1 MHKDPQVKHP
11 SGVVRRVRQAGLAL
25 PLLLA
30 LPAAHAAGLGG
41 HEVQSALGQPLR
53 MVVQVT
59 ARPDESFDA
68 NCFKIHPF
76 TVANDG
82 LPQLT
87 SAQVTLDRRG
97 NQPRLVVSS
106 TRPILDPIVR
116 VSIDVGCDTT
126 LRRDLTLLL
135 DPLPVIETQAEAAS
149 PAKSADAT
157 AAAPAPARPATADD
171 PARAAAPGSAGVPG
185 GGAGS
190 SAQGGAPTQAP
201 ERASAGPAPRA
212 TRPEGSTRKSAAPTR
227 PPPAV
232 NARERPAATQPPP
245 RPPRPAAPQQ
255 RDRLSISASGP
266 PVESYVGAPITP
278 RLTLSTTLAD
288 RSAQPPLS
296 ESALSILRQKQA
308 RLKAAPAEE
317 DIPSLEAELV
327 VLQKRTAE
335 MRHQLDTVMAQM
347 AALRGAD
354 AAAAPQAAAADS
366 GAATPVRSLP
376 PQVPGLRWNWTD
388 PRVLVAAALALIIV
402 LLVIGFA
409 VWLRRERTDS
419 RRAARWNKA
428 PYVPATAPAAT
439 PPAPPRMS
447 FGTDRDSE
455 RLERFTAPA
464 DRPPMPD
471 SYAFTPFS
479 SGQAASAL
487 GVSDL
492 AQATEKASVFV
503 TLGRPEQA
511 IDVLRDHIDHE
522 PKPSP
527 MAWLMLLD
535 LYRQTDRRN
544 EFLEVARRFHTDF
557 NAETP
562 AWDQTSPLHDAGLAA
577 FPHLVRKIR
586 DEWPRHEARAFIEE
600 LLYDNRG
607 GSRIGFS
614 LPAFRDLLLLHSIV
628 DDYIAALD
636 APARTDPRTGVALAP
651 APPAPPPHLAKVW
664 AAASAAAPDQPAP
677 VATAA
682 ENAAPD
688 HANPR
693 AATAVPGAPD
703 HPEPADLQ
711 LDPGL
716 LTAAQESSLEKG
728 YPVIVEAIV
737 SRWGKPGAAD
747 YLGNLIRSTNDNRGP
762 GLSNETM
769 SELIMLHDVALE
781 LADPDS
787 RFAAA

>member
-1 MHKDPQVKHP
+1 MHKDSQAKHP
-11 SGVVRRVRQAGLAL
+11 SCVVTRVRQAGLAL

-30 LPAAHAAGLGG
+30 LPAAHAVGIGG

-59 ARPDESFDA
+59 ARPDETFDA

-87 SAQVTLDRRG
+87 NAQVTLDRRG
-97 NQPRLVVSS
+97 NQPRLVVSGA
-106 TRPILDPIVR
+106 RPILDPIVR

-135 DPLPVIETQAEAAS
+135 DPLPVIETPAE
-149 PAKSADAT
+149 
-157 AAAPAPARPATADD
+157 AAAPATPAGAPAPATAPPAAAPATAPAADD
-171 PARAAAPGSAGVPG
+171 PARTAAAGSTGAGAGP
-185 GGAGS
+185 GS
-190 SAQGGAPTQAP
+190 SAQRAATPAPD
-201 ERASAGPAPRA
+201 RATAGPAPRA
-212 TRPEGSTRKSAAPTR
+212 APLEDSARKSAAQAR
-227 PPPAV
+227 PPRAV
-232 NARERPAATQPPP
+232 SAQERPAAMQPRPPPP
-245 RPPRPAAPQQ
+245 RPVAPQQ

-266 PVESYVGAPITP
+266 PLESYVGAPITP

-288 RSAQPPLS
+288 RGAQPPLS
-296 ESALSILRQKQA
+296 ENALSILRQKQA
-308 RLKAAPAEE
+308 RLKAAPTEE

-335 MRHQLDTVMAQM
+335 MRNQLDTVMTQM
-347 AALRGAD
+347 AALRGTAD
-354 AAAAPQAAAADS
+354 GAPAPQPAAADG
-366 GAATPVRSLP
+366 GAATPVRAMP
-376 PQVPGLRWNWTD
+376 PEGPGAHWNWTD
-388 PRVLVAAALALIIV
+388 PRVLVAGALALIIA
-402 LLVIGFA
+402 LLIIGFA
-409 VWLRRERTDS
+409 LWLRRERTDA

-428 PYVPATAPAAT
+428 PYVPAAAPAPR
-439 PPAPPRMS
+439 PPPPRMS
-447 FGTDRDSE
+447 FEGDRDSE
-455 RLERFTAPA
+455 RMERSMTPA

-479 SGQAASAL
+479 TDHAASAL

-492 AQATEKASVFV
+492 AQATEKAGVFV

-511 IDVLRDHIDHE
+511 MDVLRDHIDHE
-522 PKPSP
+522 SKPSP

-535 LYRQTDRRN
+535 LYRQTGQRV
-544 EFLEVARRFHTDF
+544 EFLEVAKRFHTEF

-577 FPHLVRKIR
+577 FPHLIQKIR
-586 DEWPRHEARAFIEE
+586 EEWPRHEARTFIEE

-614 LPAFRDLLLLHSIV
+614 LPAFRDLLLLHNIV
-628 DDYIAALD
+628 DEYIAALD
-636 APARTDPRTGVALAP
+636 VPARIDPQTGVVLAP
-651 APPAPPPHLAKVW
+651 APPAPPPHLADVW
-664 AAASAAAPDQPAP
+664 ATAAATAPDQAAAGNAAPDQATPHS
-677 VATAA
+677 ATADPT
-682 ENAAPD
+682 APD
-688 HANPR
+688 HA
-693 AATAVPGAPD
+693 
-703 HPEPADLQ
+703 EQPALQ
-711 LDPGL
+711 LDPDL
-716 LTAAQESSLEKG
+716 LSTTERSSALEES

-747 YLGNLIRSTNDNRGP
+747 YLGNLIRSTNDSRGP
-762 GLSNETM
+762 GMSNETM

-781 LADPDS
+781 LADPES

>member
-1 MHKDPQVKHP
+1 MHKDSQAKHP
-11 SGVVRRVRQAGLAL
+11 SSVSTRVRRAGLAL
-25 PLLLA
+25 PLLLV
-30 LPAAHAAGLGG
+30 LPPAHAAGLGG

-59 ARPDESFDA
+59 ARPDETLDA

-87 SAQVTLDRRG
+87 NAQVSLDRRG

-106 TRPILDPIVR
+106 SRPILDPIVR

-135 DPLPVIETQAEAAS
+135 DPLPVIETQVEGTAPARPAET
-149 PAKSADAT
+149 T
-157 AAAPAPARPATADD
+157 AAAPAPARLAPADE
-171 PARAAAPGSAGVPG
+171 PARAAAIGSAGVPG
-185 GGAGS
+185 GGSES
-190 SAQGGAPTQAP
+190 SGQGAAPTPAP
-201 ERASAGPAPRA
+201 DRATAAPAPRA
-212 TRPEGSTRKSAAPTR
+212 ARPDDSARKSAAQTR
-227 PPPAV
+227 PPRAV
-232 NARERPAATQPPP
+232 SAQERPLAEQLRQ
-245 RPPRPAAPQQ
+245 RPPRPVAPQQ

-266 PVESYVGAPITP
+266 PLETYVGAPITP
-278 RLTLSTTLAD
+278 RLMLSTTLAD

-308 RLKAAPAEE
+308 RLKAAPTEE

-335 MRHQLDTVMAQM
+335 MRNQLDTVMAQM
-347 AALRGAD
+347 AALRGPAD
-354 AAAAPQAAAADS
+354 GAPATQQAAADS
-366 GAATPVRSLP
+366 GATTPVRSMP
-376 PQVPGLRWNWTD
+376 PEVQGIRWNWTD
-388 PRVLVAAALALIIV
+388 PRVLVAGALALIIA
-402 LLVIGFA
+402 LLIIGFA
-409 VWLRRERTDS
+409 LWLRRERTDA

-428 PYVPATAPAAT
+428 PYVPATAPASVS
-439 PPAPPRMS
+439 PPPGMS
-447 FGTDRDSE
+447 IGTDRDTE

-479 SGQAASAL
+479 TDHAASAL

-492 AQATEKASVFV
+492 AQATEKAGVFV

-511 IDVLRDHIDHE
+511 MDVLRDHIDHE

-535 LYRQTDRRN
+535 LYRQTSRRG
-544 EFLEVARRFHTDF
+544 EFLEVAKRFHTEF

-577 FPHLVRKIR
+577 FPHLVGKIR
-586 DEWPRHEARAFIEE
+586 DGWPRHEARAFIEE

-614 LPAFRDLLLLHSIV
+614 LPAFRDLLLLHGIV
-628 DDYIAALD
+628 DEYIAALEV
-636 APARTDPRTGVALAP
+636 PARTDPWTGVVLAP
-651 APPAPPPHLAKVW
+651 AAPAPPPHLADVW
-664 AAASAAAPDQPAP
+664 AAASASAPDQTAP
-677 VATAA
+677 GNAATAQA
-682 ENAAPD
+682 PPDNATAGRTAPD
-688 HANPR
+688 HA
-693 AATAVPGAPD
+693 
-703 HPEPADLQ
+703 EQPALQ
-711 LDPGL
+711 LDPAL
-716 LTAAQESSLEKG
+716 VSTAAQGSSLETN

-747 YLGNLIRSTNDNRGP
+747 YLGNLIRSSNDVRGP
-762 GLSNETM
+762 GMSNETM
-769 SELIMLHDVALE
+769 SELVMLHDVALE
-781 LADPDS
+781 LGDPES